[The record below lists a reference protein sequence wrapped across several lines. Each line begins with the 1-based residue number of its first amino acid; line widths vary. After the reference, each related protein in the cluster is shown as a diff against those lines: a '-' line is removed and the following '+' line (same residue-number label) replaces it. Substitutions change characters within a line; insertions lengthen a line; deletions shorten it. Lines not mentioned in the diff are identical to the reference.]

1 MQSDIEKYGV
11 VISSNG
17 RSKITADEVQEHM
30 IMPDYPH
37 TKDSQTDI
45 LHIINMENPMP
56 SDVLESDKVNNVFTW
71 LMSKVCSTYV

>member
-11 VISSNG
+11 VISSNDQ
-17 RSKITADEVQEHM
+17 SKITADEVQEHM

-37 TKDSQTDI
+37 TKDSQTGI

-56 SDVLESDKVNNVFTW
+56 SDVLESDKVNDVFT
-71 LMSKVCSTYV
+71 